1 MCVLSARSA
10 PKRNFSENPAGSFRE
25 RHSDATEGRHLG
37 IFSILIAEMKA
48 LIEPDIVFV
57 VVDIRVKSHTL
68 PLISA

>member
-1 MCVLSARSA
+1 MCVLGARRA
-10 PKRNFSENPAGSFRE
+10 PQRKFLRIEMAG
-25 RHSDATEGRHLG
+25 DGNATEGRHLG